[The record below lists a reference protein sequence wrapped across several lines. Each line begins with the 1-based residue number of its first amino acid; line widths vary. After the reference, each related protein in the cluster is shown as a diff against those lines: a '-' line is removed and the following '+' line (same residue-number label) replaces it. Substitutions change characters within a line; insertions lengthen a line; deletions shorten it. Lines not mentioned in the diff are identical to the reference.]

1 MNTGRRY
8 ANGPSLQKC
17 SSVVRSTS
25 ARYYYDVDMRNAH
38 PAIVAH
44 IVENQ
49 SGLEP
54 SSFPSLIRYG
64 TAEKEERE
72 AILRE
77 VAVAWQCT
85 RKKAKQLFVSLINA
99 GTVQGWQGKKGMLV
113 VESVLWPTFVHTY
126 SAEAGRLIHLMA
138 AEKPDIVKLSREC
151 IQTKERRDIE
161 LYHKSRALNV
171 TMQQYEDRILSVM
184 ETHAE
189 SAGWRFDVL
198 IYDGALLRRRE
209 DKTDTDVQT
218 LMRTM
223 EDEIEERIGIPIGL
237 ELKRSFRLLVY

>member
-25 ARYYYDVDMRNAH
+25 ARYYYDVDTRNAH
-38 PAIVAH
+38 QAIVAH

-49 SGLEP
+49 SVPEHGLGP

-77 VAVAWQCT
+77 ATVTWQCT

-99 GTVQGWQGKKGMLV
+99 GTVQGWQGKKG
-113 VESVLWPTFVHTY
+113 
-126 SAEAGRLIHLMA
+126 
-138 AEKPDIVKLSREC
+138 C
-151 IQTKERRDIE
+151 
-161 LYHKSRALNV
+161 
-171 TMQQYEDRILSVM
+171 
-184 ETHAE
+184 
-189 SAGWRFDVL
+189 
-198 IYDGALLRRRE
+198 
-209 DKTDTDVQT
+209 
-218 LMRTM
+218 
-223 EDEIEERIGIPIGL
+223 
-237 ELKRSFRLLVY
+237 

>member
-1 MNTGRRY
+1 
-8 ANGPSLQKC
+8 
-17 SSVVRSTS
+17 
-25 ARYYYDVDMRNAH
+25 
-38 PAIVAH
+38 
-44 IVENQ
+44 
-49 SGLEP
+49 
-54 SSFPSLIRYG
+54 
-64 TAEKEERE
+64 
-72 AILRE
+72 
-77 VAVAWQCT
+77 
-85 RKKAKQLFVSLINA
+85 
-99 GTVQGWQGKKGMLV
+99 
-113 VESVLWPTFVHTY
+113 
-126 SAEAGRLIHLMA
+126 MA

-151 IQTKERRDIE
+151 IQTKKRRDIE

-189 SAGWRFDVL
+189 SAGWQFDVL

-237 ELKRSFRLLVY
+237 ELKEL